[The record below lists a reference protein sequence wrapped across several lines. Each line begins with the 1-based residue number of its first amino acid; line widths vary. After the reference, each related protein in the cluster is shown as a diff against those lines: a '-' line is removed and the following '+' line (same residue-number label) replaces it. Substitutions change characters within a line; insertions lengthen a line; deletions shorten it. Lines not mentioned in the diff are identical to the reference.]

1 MAENSQQRTV
11 LMQVVLITVALHV
24 GALLVFGSITVYK
37 FIKPPEPEFEPPPP
51 LERIEPQKLE
61 YKVKTKDL
69 QKNSA
74 RPRQQRISVKAISQI
89 NTPDVDVALPK
100 FSPEVA
106 VGAGTG
112 VGSGLGQGLG
122 SGGLGFGQ
130 SAVNFFGLES
140 SGERIVI
147 VFDIST
153 SVVNKV
159 KSQGYS
165 ITQIRD
171 ETIEI
176 IEGLNPG
183 TLFGII
189 QHSRNYDM
197 FKQELVPAVPGNK
210 EEAITWMKS
219 DFETSGRSRSGW
231 VLGSPNGIQSVMKAA
246 FQMEPDLI
254 FLLSDASYQRTGE
267 VNRNEDVPWD
277 DLKEDVKTLQKE
289 LPRPAVINFIGFGVD
304 PEDASGMQ
312 NFVRVHDGN
321 YKEFEPEDS

>member
-1 MAENSQQRTV
+1 
-11 LMQVVLITVALHV
+11 MQVVLITVGLHV
-24 GALLVFGSITVYK
+24 GALVIFGSITVYK

-51 LERIEPQKLE
+51 LESIEPQKLE
-61 YKVKTKDL
+61 YKVKSKDL

-89 NTPDVDVALPK
+89 NTPDVDVALPE

-140 SGERIVI
+140 TGERIII

-159 KSQGYS
+159 KAEGYS
-165 ITQIRD
+165 ITRIRD
-171 ETIEI
+171 KTIEI
-176 IEGLNPG
+176 IESLNPG
-183 TLFGII
+183 TMFGII
-189 QHSRNYDM
+189 QHSRNYDV
-197 FKQELVPAVPGNK
+197 FKDELVPALPENK
-210 EEAITWMKS
+210 EEAIQWMKS
-219 DFETSGRSRSGW
+219 EFETSGSSRPGW
-231 VLGSPNGIQSVMKAA
+231 VRGTPNGIQSVIKAA
-246 FQMEPDLI
+246 FEMEPDLV

-267 VNRNEDVPWD
+267 VNRNENVPWNE
-277 DLKEDVKTLQKE
+277 LQQEVKALQRE
-289 LPRPAVINFIGFGVD
+289 LPRPASINFIGFGVHPD
-304 PEDASGMQ
+304 NAREMKGFIRL
-312 NFVRVHDGN
+312 NDGE
-321 YKEFEPEDS
+321 YREFEPDDT

>member
-1 MAENSQQRTV
+1 
-11 LMQVVLITVALHV
+11 MQVIIITVALHL

-51 LERIEPQKLE
+51 LESIEPQKLE
-61 YKVKTKDL
+61 YKVKSKDL

-74 RPRQQRISVKAISQI
+74 RPRQQRISVQAISQI
-89 NTPDVDVALPK
+89 NTPDVDVALPE
-100 FSPEVA
+100 FTPEVA

-165 ITQIRD
+165 ITRIRD
-171 ETIEI
+171 KTVEI

-183 TLFGII
+183 TMFGMI
-189 QHSRNYDM
+189 QHSRSYDP
-197 FKQELVPAVPGNK
+197 FKQELVPALPENK
-210 EEAITWMKS
+210 EEAIAWMKS

-231 VLGSPNGIQSVMKAA
+231 VRGTPNGIQSVMKAA

-267 VNRNEDVPWD
+267 VNRNENVPWD
-277 DLKEDVKTLQKE
+277 ELKDDVEDLQKS
-289 LPRPAVINFIGFGVD
+289 LPREAVINFIGFGVD
-304 PEDASGMQ
+304 PDDASGMR
-312 NFVRVHDGN
+312 NFVRANDGD

>member
-1 MAENSQQRTV
+1 MVKKSQQRTV
-11 LMQVVLITVALHV
+11 LMQVIIITVVLHL
-24 GALLVFGSITVYK
+24 GALLVFGSLTVYK

-51 LERIEPQKLE
+51 LESIEPQKLE
-61 YKVKTKDL
+61 YKVKSKDL

-89 NTPDVDVALPK
+89 NTPDVDVALPE

-165 ITQIRD
+165 ITQTRD
-171 ETIEI
+171 KTIEI

-183 TLFGII
+183 TMFGII
-189 QHSRNYDM
+189 QHSRSYDM
-197 FKQELVPAVPGNK
+197 FKQELIPAIPENK
-210 EEAITWMKS
+210 EEAIAWLRS
-219 DFETSGRSRSGW
+219 DFETSGSSRSGW
-231 VLGSPNGIQSVMKAA
+231 TRGTPNGIQSVMKAA

-267 VNRNEDVPWD
+267 VNRNENVPWD
-277 DLKEDVKTLQKE
+277 ELKNDVEDLQKTLSRE
-289 LPRPAVINFIGFGVD
+289 AVINFIGFGVD
-304 PEDASGMQ
+304 PEDASAMR
-312 NFVRVHDGN
+312 NFVRANDGD
-321 YKEFEPEDS
+321 YKDFEPEDS

>member
-1 MAENSQQRTV
+1 
-11 LMQVVLITVALHV
+11 MQVVGITVALHV
-24 GALLVFGSITVYK
+24 GALLIFGSITVYK

-51 LERIEPQKLE
+51 LESIEPQKLE
-61 YKVKTKDL
+61 YKVKSKDL

-89 NTPDVDVALPK
+89 NTPDVDVALPE
-100 FSPEVA
+100 FTPEVA

-140 SGERIVI
+140 TGERIVI

-159 KSQGYS
+159 KAEGYS
-165 ITQIRD
+165 ITEIRD
-171 ETIEI
+171 KTIEI
-176 IEGLNPG
+176 IESLNPG
-183 TLFGII
+183 TLFGIV
-189 QHSRNYDM
+189 QHSRNYDF
-197 FKQELVPAVPGNK
+197 FKEELVPAIPDNK
-210 EEAITWMKS
+210 QAAIDWMKS

-231 VLGSPNGIQSVMKAA
+231 IRGEPNGIQSVIKAA

-267 VNRNEDVPWD
+267 VNRNENVPWNELQNEIK
-277 DLKEDVKTLQKE
+277 DLQRE
-289 LPRPAVINFIGFGVD
+289 LPRSATINFIGFGVH
-304 PEDASGMQ
+304 PEDAREMKGL
-312 NFVRVHDGN
+312 VRLNDGD
-321 YKEFEPEDS
+321 YREFDPDDA